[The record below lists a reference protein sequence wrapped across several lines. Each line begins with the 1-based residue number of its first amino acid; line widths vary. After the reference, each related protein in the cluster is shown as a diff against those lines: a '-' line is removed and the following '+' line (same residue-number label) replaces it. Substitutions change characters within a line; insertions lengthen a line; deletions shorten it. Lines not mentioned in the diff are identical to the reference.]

1 LNPGEPHK
9 NETVWV
15 VMAEEEENLDADEN
29 DEESSSDEPEVKKKK
44 LAGKKIV
51 LFIALPILVVL
62 VAGGGG
68 FYFYF
73 GSEEPEELAEG
84 EVIEEAVEMENV
96 FFYDLPE
103 MLVNLNTNGGGKSYL
118 KLSVAIELADEQSI
132 ELIEPLLPRVVDR
145 FQVYLRELR
154 VADLSGSAGMYHLK
168 NELLRRINAAVP
180 VEVRDVLFKEMIIQ

>member
-1 LNPGEPHK
+1 
-9 NETVWV
+9 
-15 VMAEEEENLDADEN
+15 MAEEEENLDADEN
-29 DEESSSDEPEVKKKK
+29 EEESSSESEVKKKRF
-44 LAGKKIV
+44 AGKKIV
-51 LFIALPILVVL
+51 LFIALPILILV

-73 GSEEPEELAEG
+73 GTEEPEVAEG
-84 EVIEEAVEMENV
+84 EAVEEAIEMESV

-132 ELIEPLLPRVVDR
+132 ELIEPLMPRVVDR

>member
-1 LNPGEPHK
+1 
-9 NETVWV
+9 
-15 VMAEEEENLDADEN
+15 MAEEEENLDTDESE
-29 DEESSSDEPEVKKKK
+29 EESSSEPEGQKRK
-44 LAGKKIV
+44 LPGKKIV
-51 LFIALPILVVL
+51 LFIVLPVLVLL

-68 FYFYF
+68 LYFYF
-73 GSEEPEELAEG
+73 GTDDQEVAEG
-84 EVIEEAVEMENV
+84 EVTEETVEMENV

-118 KLSVAIELADEQSI
+118 KLSVAIELENQESI